1 MNRWGGARVRA
12 AVAAASLGALIWTG
26 LPVAAAQASESA
38 AAAAPSEGSAAL
50 LRAAESGKQVEVESL
65 RTERS
70 TTYANPD
77 GETYTLEESVKP
89 VRVAKKG
96 GGWQAPDATLA
107 KRADGS
113 LVPVASAAQ
122 MVFSGGGNDQLVSIT
137 REGRSVSLAWPG
149 GDLPVPVLDGE
160 RAVYRDVLPDV
171 DLVLTATVEGFREV
185 LQVNTPEAAANPAL
199 EKLAFPVESH
209 GLRLTESA
217 GGLAALDGEGQTVF
231 RSPAARMW
239 DSAGDTATPPASA
252 AARSAV
258 DVTGV
263 DVSGGVDID
272 PLDGPGNG
280 DTSEA
285 MATELGPDRI
295 TVVPDSGMLTGT
307 DPAHFPLFIDPTIA
321 LNESERTVLSSD
333 GDVFWNFDG
342 GTNGMSVGK
351 CGYEV
356 IGGKAYYCTT
366 GTPYTNRMYFEFDPY
381 QLKGKDVRDAYFDIT
396 ETWSFSCDATWVDL
410 ERTNNISATTKW
422 PGPTKLDQMGDRQV
436 SAGRGSECSPAQPRA
451 TVTYHDNVD
460 EPDENLAPTVKSFAD
475 GKFSRL
481 TLMLMAKSESDTNS
495 WKRFDDDARLRVV
508 YAAKPA
514 LPTQIG
520 ISKGSTTQ
528 VCSVDPQKPTIVS
541 DPQPALTATPQ
552 TVASAA
558 GWDKPAAGKVKVVEE
573 SSLRTVMDVEEQDP
587 TTKAWANKADIL
599 SPSSGYVVPR
609 TRQTVRAATLGE
621 GVLNRYRAWTRSYYT
636 GTDYSAGPSNASG
649 TGWCYFR
656 YDGARPKA
664 PTAVPQAPYSA
675 CGDVCVPAG
684 GPGQPVAFKLTPAAG
699 ETVSGYRYRFEGGK
713 DVVTTGNT
721 ATVTMTPTTDGTITL
736 EVEARDTVDYGEST
750 VVEIK
755 VASPPAA
762 VGRYHFA
769 EATDTAPAADT
780 GGTNPDDA
788 VLAGGATRNEQGRRG
803 DVTTIDADGI
813 ETVTEDR
820 ALSLNGTT
828 AYAATTD
835 PLIDTTKSYSV
846 AAWVKL
852 DDLSRNRTILSQNG
866 VHRSAFYLS
875 YEVSGKWSFRG
886 VSADVPAS
894 GSWTYARSLS
904 VRPAQAGVWTHL
916 AAVYNATDKT
926 ILLYVNGVAQGQPV
940 SYTTAYQTTGP
951 LQIGRTQW
959 SDTYTDYV
967 AGSVDEVAVWNYAIP
982 QSEVT
987 QEAMVLDDDESTDD
1001 GESKLP
1007 AVELVGQWDPAGAT
1021 GQTVQDGSGYGRPM
1035 TVPSAS
1041 MVDGEHLNFTG
1052 AAGDGGTVSGPL
1064 VDDSGSFSVS
1074 ATVQI
1079 DPALI
1084 KSKPVGY
1091 LAQVAGQ
1098 QTATGSSWG
1107 IWFER
1112 TADVESAY
1120 PNDDTGEF
1128 DMLPTGRWH
1137 FGRLT
1142 ADGTGTSVVSSTEIV
1157 DGDVTLTGV
1166 FDAQDVAPN
1175 ASNPGV
1181 IRLYRG
1187 SDRQDVDTVFTA
1199 EVGTGSFAVGKGFTS
1214 STWQHQLPGSVGA
1227 VSVWAGAL
1235 RVDG

>member
-1 MNRWGGARVRA
+1 MRA
-12 AVAAASLGALIWTG
+12 AVSAASLGAVIWAG
-26 LPVAAAQASESA
+26 LPAVVVQASEPA
-38 AAAAPSEGSAAL
+38 VAAAAPSEGSEAL
-50 LRAAESGKQVEVESL
+50 VKAAESGQQVEVVGL

-70 TTYANPD
+70 STYANPD
-77 GETYTLEESVKP
+77 GETFTLEQSVKP
-89 VRVAKKG
+89 IRVAKKG
-96 GGWQAPDATLA
+96 GGWQTPDATLV
-107 KRADGS
+107 KQADGT
-113 LVPVASAAQ
+113 LVPTASAAQ
-122 MVFSGGGNDQLVSIT
+122 LVFSGGGDGALVSIT
-137 REGRSVSLAWPG
+137 REGRSVSLTWPG
-149 GDLPVPVLDGE
+149 GDLPAPVLDGE
-160 RAVYRDVLPDV
+160 RALYRDVLPDV
-171 DLVLTATVEGFREV
+171 DLVLTATVEGFHEV
-185 LQVNTPEAAANPAL
+185 LQVNTPEAAADPSL
-199 EKLAFPVESH
+199 EKLVFPVASH

-217 GGLAALDGEGQTVF
+217 GGLAATDGQGQTVF

-239 DSAGDTATPPASA
+239 DSAGDTAVPPAV
-252 AARSAV
+252 AARSAAA
-258 DVTGV
+258 VTAV

-280 DTSEA
+280 DTTEA
-285 MATELGPDRI
+285 MAIKLGSDGI

-342 GTNGMSVGK
+342 GDNGMSVGK

-356 IGGKAYYCTT
+356 IGGLAYYCTT

-410 ERTNNISATTKW
+410 ERTNNISSTTKW
-422 PGPTKLDQMGDRQV
+422 PGPAKLDQMGDRQV
-436 SAGRGSECSPAQPRA
+436 SAGRGSNCSPAQPRA
-451 TVTYHDNVD
+451 TVTYHDNAD

-475 GKFSRL
+475 GKFTRL

-514 LPTQIG
+514 LPTKIG
-520 ISKGSTTQ
+520 LSKGSTTQ
-528 VCSVDPQKPTIVS
+528 VCSVDPTKPTITS
-541 DPQPALTATPQ
+541 DPHPALTATPQ

-558 GWDKPAAGKVKVVEE
+558 GWDKLTGKSKIVEE
-573 SSLRTVMDVEEQDP
+573 VSLRTVMDVESQDP
-587 TTKAWANKADIL
+587 TTKVWTSKADIL
-599 SPSSGYVVPR
+599 SPSSGYVVAR
-609 TRQTVRAATLGE
+609 TRQTALAATLGE

-664 PTAVPQAPYSA
+664 PTAVPKLPYKA

-684 GPGQPVAFKLTPAAG
+684 GPGQPVTFEIAPAAG
-699 ETVSGYRYRFEGGK
+699 EAVSTYRYRFDGGK
-713 DVVTTGNT
+713 SDERPGTTKT
-721 ATVTMTPTTDGTITL
+721 LTLIPTHEGTISL
-736 EVEARDTVDYGEST
+736 ELEASDTVGYGETT

-762 VGRYHFA
+762 VGRYRFTETA
-769 EATDTAPAADT
+769 DTAPADDT
-780 GGTNPDDA
+780 GGTSNDPA
-788 VLAGGATRNEQGRRG
+788 ALAGGAVRNEQGRRG
-803 DVTTIDADGI
+803 DVTTIDGV

-820 ALSLNGTT
+820 ALALNGTT

-852 DDLSRNRTILSQNG
+852 GNLTKNQTVLSQNG
-866 VHRSAFYLS
+866 THRSAFYLG
-875 YEVSGKWSFRG
+875 YETSGKWSFRT
-886 VSADVPAS
+886 VNADATADAS
-894 GSWTYARSLS
+894 WSYARSAS

-916 AAVYNATDKT
+916 AAVYNAVDKT

-940 SYTTAYQTTGP
+940 AYTTAWQASGP

-967 AGSVDEVAVWNYAIP
+967 GGSVDEVAVWNYAIP
-982 QSEVT
+982 QSEAVE
-987 QEAMVLDDDESTDD
+987 EATLLDDDESTDD

-1007 AVELVGQWDPAGAT
+1007 AVELVGSWDPAVAT
-1021 GQTVQDGSGYGRPM
+1021 GQSVQDLSAYGRPM

-1041 MVDGEHLNFTG
+1041 MLDGEHMNFTG
-1052 AAGDGGTVSGPL
+1052 AAGDGATVQGPL

-1074 ATVQI
+1074 ATAQI
-1079 DPALI
+1079 DPALL
-1084 KSKPVGY
+1084 KAKPVGY

-1098 QTATGSSWG
+1098 QTATGSSWS

-1112 TADVESAY
+1112 TADIESAY

-1128 DMLPTGRWH
+1128 DMLPAGRWH

-1142 ADGTGTSVVSSTEIV
+1142 ADGTGTSVVSSIEVI

-1166 FDAQDVAPN
+1166 FDAQAVAPN
-1175 ASNPGV
+1175 APSPGV

-1187 SDRQDVDTVFTA
+1187 SDQQDADTVFTA
-1199 EVGTGSFAVGKGFTS
+1199 EVGTGSFSAGKGFTS
-1214 STWQHQLPGSVGA
+1214 SIWQHQLPGSIGTVN
-1227 VSVWAGAL
+1227 VWAGAL
-1235 RVDG
+1235 RSGI